1 MFPTEDIIDAFNSAY
16 DEVRELET
24 FPIEEYDISTNTSFR
39 IFTLIINDG
48 DANKIELDFDR
59 SDDTSIELTL
69 TRRSL
74 VEIDDLN
81 LILIRRSLRK
91 IENKNM
97 SYSEIRDQILSM
109 LTDIVDMQNDESSEV
124 IKSASIR
131 IFNLYEKGII
141 DKKHSHISNDYK
153 HGIEII
159 GAIYSDR
166 NEDSRVFF
174 VKFWTK
180 TGIKTETI
188 KNNTIYRT
196 FKEVSPDSLAE
207 YAEADDY

>member
-1 MFPTEDIIDAFNSAY
+1 MFPKQDIIDAFNSAY

-24 FPIEEYDISTNTSFR
+24 FPIEQYNISTNYSVYTL
-39 IFTLIINDG
+39 TLIINDG

-59 SDDTSIELTL
+59 SDDSTITVTL

-74 VEIDDLN
+74 IEIDDLN
-81 LILIRRSLRK
+81 IILIRRSIRT
-91 IENKNM
+91 IENKDM
-97 SYSEIRDQILSM
+97 SYSELRDQILSM
-109 LTDIVDMQNDESSEV
+109 LTDIVDMQSDESSEV

-141 DKKHSHISNDYK
+141 NKKLSHMANDYK
-153 HGIEII
+153 YNIEIV
-159 GAIYSDR
+159 GAVYSDKI
-166 NEDSRVFF
+166 EDSRVFF

-180 TGIKTETI
+180 TGIKIEKI
-188 KNNTIYRT
+188 MNNTIQKI

-207 YAEADDY
+207 YAKANDY